1 MNYTTT
7 FESLNAYLPTSSLD
21 PLLIT
26 EWLTDAIF
34 WWFKLEF
41 TSFLDVLLF
50 EPWGLEDSFEE
61 DLYAEDPID
70 MERGSMFTEK

>member
-1 MNYTTT
+1 M
-7 FESLNAYLPTSSLD
+7 SSLD

-26 EWLTDAIF
+26 EWLTDSIF

-41 TSFLDVLLF
+41 TSFLDVLGF

-61 DLYAEDPID
+61 ELYAEEPID